1 MEKMRTHPSKKKAIL
16 LAAGCLVLAAAVAA
30 VWLFNRPQ
38 PGKLYHFQPGEV
50 TQVYLQHYAD
60 MRDVTDPAQVEEIV
74 DLLNGFTYQSTRYV
88 PPAGGWSYILD
99 VEGPSGPVASVEFGI
114 STIRQG
120 NGDGS
125 STIYSG
131 PPGYFRK
138 LVDLAE
144 SATDPL

>member
-74 DLLNGFTYQSTRYV
+74 DLLNGFTYLLRFT
-88 PPAGGWSYILD
+88 GGRNRLD
-99 VEGPSGPVASVEFGI
+99 HL
-114 STIRQG
+114 
-120 NGDGS
+120 
-125 STIYSG
+125 
-131 PPGYFRK
+131 PGRPGRGR
-138 LVDLAE
+138 E
-144 SATDPL
+144 